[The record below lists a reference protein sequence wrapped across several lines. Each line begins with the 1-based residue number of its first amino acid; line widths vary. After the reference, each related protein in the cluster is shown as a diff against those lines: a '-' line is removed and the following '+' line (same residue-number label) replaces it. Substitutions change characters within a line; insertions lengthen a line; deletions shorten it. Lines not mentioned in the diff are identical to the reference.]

1 MDTLGEDVETMA
13 STIETE
19 TGKAA
24 DSAETNAERMST
36 AFDTI
41 LNDVSTW

>member
-1 MDTLGEDVETMA
+1 MDTLGEDVQAMA

-19 TGKAA
+19 TDKAA
-24 DSAETNAERMST
+24 ENAEQNAERMST

-41 LNDVSTW
+41 LTNVSTW